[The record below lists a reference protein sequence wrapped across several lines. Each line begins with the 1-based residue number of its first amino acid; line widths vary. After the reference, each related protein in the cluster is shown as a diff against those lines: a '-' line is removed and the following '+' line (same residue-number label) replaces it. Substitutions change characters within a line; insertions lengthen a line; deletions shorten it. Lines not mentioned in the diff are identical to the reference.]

1 MIICES
7 SRELRPRI
15 QKWTEKMITEQNIP
29 QPAAATGRSR
39 DLLSKLYREIGISAV
54 VAALEATA
62 HKPQKPVHN
71 RKDLP
76 AVLRDDEAV

>member
-1 MIICES
+1 
-7 SRELRPRI
+7 
-15 QKWTEKMITEQNIP
+15 MITEQNIP

-54 VAALEATA
+54 VAALEAT

>member
-1 MIICES
+1 
-7 SRELRPRI
+7 
-15 QKWTEKMITEQNIP
+15 MITEQNIP

-76 AVLRDDEAV
+76 AVLRDDEAA

>member
-1 MIICES
+1 LVKAPVTHPE
-7 SRELRPRI
+7 
-15 QKWTEKMITEQNIP
+15 WTEKMVIEQSVP
-29 QPAAATGRSR
+29 QPAAATDRSR

-76 AVLRDDEAV
+76 AGLRSDEGA